1 MFDLDYWQEIWSTI
15 SRNKTRSI
23 LTGFGVFWGIFMLLV
38 LIGIGNGLSK
48 GMYKNFEGIATNSSF
63 YFSGQTSV
71 PYKGYRKGRS
81 WDMQTKDL
89 PIIRHKA
96 KTVDLI
102 SPMNFYGGNEKN
114 VVYGNKSGTYSLRG
128 VYSTF
133 FEVEKQNVLAGR
145 LLNEFD
151 IDDSKKVCVIGKT
164 VSETLF
170 GNNYQ
175 ESIGKYIRLNGIFFQ
190 VVGVISPKSGA
201 DGGGNVEELVIIPFS
216 TMQAMFTKS
225 DNIHFLMLTTKP
237 GYMVSDTEVEVKDIL
252 RQIHSIAPNDEKA
265 IRTFNLENIFNIFGY
280 LFMGIDIIIWIV
292 GLGALLSGIIG
303 ISNIMIVTIKER
315 TREIGVRRALGAK
328 PFTIMKQILSESF
341 VLTAIAGLLGFVV
354 GIGLLALIENAMT
367 ISVSSDDSGSVFAPP
382 FVTFKV
388 AIIALTILM
397 VSGILAGIL
406 PALRALSVKA
416 IDAIRDE

>member
-1 MFDLDYWQEIWSTI
+1 MFDLDNWQEIWSTI
-15 SRNKTRSI
+15 SKNKTRSI

-38 LIGIGNGLSK
+38 LIGIGNGLSR
-48 GMYKNFEGIATNSSF
+48 GMYKNFDGIATNSSF
-63 YFSGQTSV
+63 YFNGQTSV
-71 PYKGYRKGRS
+71 PYKGYRKGRTWS
-81 WDMQTKDL
+81 IQTKDL

-114 VVYGNKSGTYSLRG
+114 IVYGNKYGTYSIRG
-128 VYSTF
+128 VYPTF
-133 FEVEKQNVLAGR
+133 FEVEKQNILAGR

-151 IDDSKKVCVIGKT
+151 IEDNKKVCVIGKT
-164 VSETLF
+164 VAETLF
-170 GNNYQ
+170 GYNYQ
-175 ESIGKYIRLNGIFFQ
+175 EGIGKYIRVNGIYFQ
-190 VVGVISPKSGA
+190 VVGVTSPKSGA
-201 DGGGNVEELVIIPFS
+201 DGGGNVEELVVIPFS

-225 DNIHFLMLTTKP
+225 DNIHFLVLTTKS

-252 RQIHSIAPNDEKA
+252 RQIHSIAPDDEKA
-265 IRTFNLENIFNIFGY
+265 IRSFNLENIFNIFGY
-280 LFMGIDIIIWIV
+280 LFLGIDIIIWIV

-315 TREIGVRRALGAK
+315 TREIGVRRAIGAK

-341 VLTAIAGLLGFVV
+341 VLTAIAGLAGFVC
-354 GIGLLALIENAMT
+354 GIGVLYIAEKIMLEIVPLDKLEFI
-367 ISVSSDDSGSVFAPP
+367 P